1 MRSQKVLDYSQPF
14 LPCPRWTS
22 LQFVALIDFLP
33 MITLDTSDPDLE
45 GVVPGPIYPGL
56 GVITGI
62 LALIGGCKGVR
73 PSV

>member
-1 MRSQKVLDYSQPF
+1 MRSLKVLDYSLPF
-14 LPCPRWTS
+14 LPCPRRTS
-22 LQFVALIDFLP
+22 LQIVALVDFLP
-33 MITLDTSDPDLE
+33 MITLDSSDPDLE
-45 GVVPGPIYPGL
+45 GVIPGPIYPGL

>member
-1 MRSQKVLDYSQPF
+1 MQV
-14 LPCPRWTS
+14 
-22 LQFVALIDFLP
+22 VALVDFLP
-33 MITLDTSDPDLE
+33 MTTLDTSDPDLY
-45 GVVPGPIYPGL
+45 IYPGL